1 MKLKKPLIIKNF
13 GAEERKI
20 EEINIKKEDFTAKV
34 IIDAEQSFLMSSGVF
49 PAEGMHNSRKFL
61 TFVLAELLEVRYENL
76 LELDGEDCGNVFRKT
91 GAILS
96 IKTNTA
102 IDYWLQMPLTALNPW
117 IESVTEVLT
126 NE

>member
-20 EEINIKKEDFTAKV
+20 EEINIKKENFTAKV

-76 LELDGEDCGNVFRKT
+76 LELDGEDL
-91 GAILS
+91 LS
-96 IKTNTA
+96 ITDEVKNFFGVS
-102 IDYWLQMPLTALNPW
+102 ALEK
-117 IESVTEVLT
+117 IVEMFSAKQGQSSL
-126 NE
+126 